1 VEKIPVEAVE
11 VSSKE
16 SQKHVLLNW
25 EAPEYIK
32 HPKGQLWFMIAGALI
47 VLLVLYAI
55 WTNSWTMAVA
65 FIVFAGVYSITHH
78 KEPGNI
84 RIEVDGFGITVAG
97 RRIPYNR
104 IKTFWIISRPPVVN
118 VLKLLLTEKF
128 MGEMS
133 IQLGDQ
139 DPGEVRTILIRHIPE
154 YEGRGE
160 SFVDFIIRS
169 FKL

>member
-16 SQKHVLLNW
+16 SQKRVLLSW

-32 HPKGQLWFMIAGALI
+32 HPKGKIWFMIFGILI
-47 VLLVLYAI
+47 AFFVLYAI

-65 FIVFAGVYSITHH
+65 FIMLAGVYSITHH
-78 KEPGNI
+78 KEPEHI
-84 RIEVDGFGITVAG
+84 RVEVNNFGITVAN
-97 RRIPYNR
+97 RKIPYNQ
-104 IKTFWIISRPPVVN
+104 IKTFWIISKPPVVN

-128 MGEMS
+128 MGEMT
-133 IQLGDQ
+133 IQLDDQ
-139 DPGEVRTILIRHIPE
+139 DPGEVRRVLIRHIPE
-154 YEGRGE
+154 YEGKGE

>member
-1 VEKIPVEAVE
+1 MEKNQ
-11 VSSKE
+11 
-16 SQKHVLLNW
+16 SQNRVLLSW

-32 HPKGQLWFMIAGALI
+32 RPKGKLWFMIAGSL
-47 VLLVLYAI
+47 VVFLVLYAI

-65 FIVFAGVYSITHH
+65 FIVLAGVYSITHH
-78 KEPGNI
+78 KEPG
-84 RIEVDGFGITVAG
+84 RIQVQVDGFGLTVAN
-97 RRIPYNR
+97 RRIPYNQ
-104 IKTFWIISRPPVVN
+104 IKTFWIVSKPPIVN

-133 IQLGDQ
+133 IQLDGQ
-139 DPGEVRTILIRHIPE
+139 DPGELRTLLIRHIPE